1 MPLWKQYRSNFIPTP
16 NVVITEHQARLVE
29 QLVASGRYQNV
40 SEVLREGL
48 RLVELREAENAD
60 KLKILGDAIQLGK
73 NDMEAGQFKTFKSA
87 KELNEHLNALAD
99 KTLGNIMAE

>member
-1 MPLWKQYRSNFIPTP
+1 MPTR
-16 NVVITEHQARLVE
+16 NVVITDHQDLLVE

-40 SEVLREGL
+40 SEVMREGL
-48 RLVELREAENAD
+48 RLVELQEAEYTD
-60 KLKILGDAIQLGK
+60 KLRILRDAIQLGK

-99 KTLGNIMAE
+99 KTLGNVMAE

>member
-1 MPLWKQYRSNFIPTP
+1 MSLLKQYRSNFIPTP
-16 NVVITEHQARLVE
+16 NVDITEHQARLVE
-29 QLVASGRYQNV
+29 QVVASGRYQNV

-60 KLKILGDAIQLGK
+60 KLKILRDAIPLGK
-73 NDMEAGQFKTFKSA
+73 NKMEAGQFKTFKSA
-87 KELNEHLNALAD
+87 NELNKHLNALAD